1 MSNLFCLM
9 AFLGLPVLSYFLT
22 RNLTWTVAVTGAA
35 YAVGGI
41 LISFSIAS
49 GARWNLAALQL
60 ALLVCLVLTVAL
72 SFFIGRRSTRF
83 TLRHHLLSGIAPV
96 IAVLMLVLVSRVLAA
111 LSGNWFTAVGFLIQR
126 VSAEDNAQ
134 WLDFSSQLAQGGDIV
149 QATPMGGPLQL
160 FMVLMAT
167 MMASVSFVAFGGVNE
182 VFVATN
188 SVVYAEFGLAIL
200 APLALVPLVELRRK
214 LVPGSSRRF
223 LPAPVVWT
231 GMLALVT
238 ASLAA
243 SGLGHLTLQF
253 IFIPLT
259 FWVAIFA
266 VGSTSRQ
273 CGALATIGVVGSA
286 LVWFPVTPIA
296 FVLLYGGLI
305 LLVGRL
311 VRQRSFSA
319 CALVGVWVAMIVL
332 TWLDFLRTIRY
343 MTDTAPW
350 IDPDQVA
357 AGGGGV
363 AGGVS
368 AIAAR
373 ISSLDLLSSQGGT
386 EQVSSSL
393 SIAVLISAV
402 LAVLFIRRIF
412 PKATSAELFLR
423 FAPAILLAI
432 YSIGLLLGGSWWSGA
447 PPTYGALKTAF
458 LVSMVIFAV
467 AAPLAIMELDPR
479 NRGRSVVRFAGITG
493 VIYVLAVDGLLTRAM
508 TNISPT
514 RWPSEVDKT
523 GNYWWPAEVKPVAHQ
538 PISSNPIGCAYI
550 EKRDLVPSALP
561 DGQRAYA
568 CTRLLVGLAGQDMTG
583 QPVIN
588 WVKREWLTN
597 TPAWFEE
604 YPALQTL
611 PPESKAR
618 KLILMDLFNNVV
630 GLETIGYFLDR
641 VKPDWAI
648 EQEQQQ
654 ITQ

>member
-1 MSNLFCLM
+1 MSNLFYLV
-9 AFLGLPVLSYFLT
+9 AFLGLPALSYFLT

-41 LISFSIAS
+41 FISFSIHS
-49 GARWNLAALQL
+49 GVRWNLTSLQL
-60 ALLVCLVLTVAL
+60 ALLVCLVISVAL

-83 TLRHHLLSGIAPV
+83 TLRHHLLSGFAPV
-96 IAVLMLVLVSRVLAA
+96 IAVLMLVLVSRALAA
-111 LSGNWFTAVGFLIQR
+111 QSGTWFTAVGFLIQR
-126 VSAEDNAQ
+126 VSTEYNAQ
-134 WLDFSSQLAQGGDIV
+134 WLDFSSQLVQAGDIV

-188 SVVYAEFGLAIL
+188 SVVYAEFGLAVL
-200 APLALVPLVELRRK
+200 APMALVPLVELRRK
-214 LVPGSSRRF
+214 LAPGGSRRF

-231 GMLALVT
+231 GMLALIT

-243 SGLGHLTLQF
+243 SGLGHMTLQF
-253 IFIPLT
+253 VFISLT

-266 VGSTSRQ
+266 VGSTSRY
-273 CGALATIGVVGSA
+273 CGAFATIGVVGSA
-286 LVWFPVTPIA
+286 LVWFPLTPIA
-296 FVLLYGGLI
+296 LVLLYGGLT
-305 LLVGRL
+305 LLTGQL

-319 CALVGVWVAMIVL
+319 FVLAGVWVAMIVL
-332 TWLDFLRTIRY
+332 TWSDFLRALRY
-343 MTDTAPW
+343 MTDTTPW

-363 AGGVS
+363 AGGIS

-373 ISSLDLLSSQGGT
+373 IPILDLFSSQGGT
-386 EQVSSSL
+386 EQVSPSL

-412 PKATSAELFLR
+412 PKATSAALFLR
-423 FAPAILLAI
+423 LVPAILLAI
-432 YSIGLLLGGSWWSGA
+432 YSIGLLLGGSWWSGT
-447 PPTYGALKTAF
+447 PPAYGAVKSAF

-479 NRGRSVVRFAGITG
+479 NRGRSIVRFAGITG
-493 VIYVLAVDGLLTRAM
+493 VIYVLAVDGLLTRAV
-508 TNISPT
+508 TNTSPT

-523 GNYWWPAEVKPVAHQ
+523 GNYWWPAEVQSIAHQ
-538 PISSNPIGCAYI
+538 PISSIPIGCAFF
-550 EKRDLVPSALP
+550 EKGAVVPTALP
-561 DGQRAYA
+561 DGQLAYS
-568 CTRLLVGLAGQDMTG
+568 CTRILVGLAGQDNAG

-597 TPAWFEE
+597 TAAWLEE
-604 YPALQTL
+604 YPGLQTL
-611 PPESKAR
+611 PPEVRDR
-618 KLILMDLFNNVV
+618 KLILMDFSNNVV
-630 GLETIGYFLDR
+630 GLETIGTFMDR

-648 EQEQQQ
+648 EQEQQ
-654 ITQ
+654 

>member
-1 MSNLFCLM
+1 MSNLFYLV

-49 GARWNLAALQL
+49 GVRWNLTALQL
-60 ALLVCLVLTVAL
+60 ALLVCLIITVVL

-83 TLRHHLLSGIAPV
+83 TLRYHLLSGIAPM
-96 IAVLMLVLVSRVLAA
+96 IAVLMLVLVSRALAA
-111 LSGNWFTAVGFLIQR
+111 LSGSWFTAVGFLMQR

-160 FMVLMAT
+160 FMALMAT

-188 SVVYAEFGLAIL
+188 SVVYAKFGLAVL
-200 APLALVPLVELRRK
+200 APMALVPLVEFRRK

-266 VGSTSRQ
+266 VGSSSRY
-273 CGALATIGVVGSA
+273 CGALATIGVVASA
-286 LVWFPVTPIA
+286 LVWFPLTPIA
-296 FVLLYGGLI
+296 FVLLYGGVII
-305 LLVGRL
+305 LAGRL

-319 CALVGVWVAMIVL
+319 CALVGVWGAMIVL
-332 TWLDFLRTIRY
+332 TWQDFLKAIRY
-343 MTDTAPW
+343 ITDTAAF

-363 AGGVS
+363 VGGVS
-368 AIAAR
+368 LIFAR
-373 ISSLDLLSSQGGT
+373 IPSLDLLSSQGGT

-402 LAVLFIRRIF
+402 LAALFIRRIF
-412 PKATSAELFLR
+412 PKATSAALFLR

-432 YSIGLLLGGSWWSGA
+432 YSIGLLLVGSWWSGA
-447 PPTYGALKTAF
+447 PPTYGALKSAF

-493 VIYVLAVDGLLTRAM
+493 VIYVLAVDGLLTRAV
-508 TNISPT
+508 TNTSPT
-514 RWPSEVDKT
+514 RWPSEVDRA

-538 PISSNPIGCAYI
+538 PISNIPIGCAFF
-550 EKRDLVPSALP
+550 EKGAVVPTALP
-561 DGQRAYA
+561 DGQRAYS
-568 CTRLLVGLAGQDMTG
+568 CTRLLVGLAGQDMTA

-611 PPESKAR
+611 PPEAKGS
-618 KLILMDLFNNVV
+618 KLILMDSFYNVV
-630 GLETIGYFLDR
+630 GLETIGTFLDR
-641 VKPDWAI
+641 AKPEWAI

>member
-1 MSNLFCLM
+1 MSNLFYLV

-41 LISFSIAS
+41 LISFSIDS
-49 GARWNLAALQL
+49 GVGWNLASLQL
-60 ALLVCLVLTVAL
+60 ALLVCLFISVVL
-72 SFFIGRRSTRF
+72 SFFIGQRSTRF
-83 TLRHHLLSGIAPV
+83 TLRHHLVSGFAPV
-96 IAVLMLVLVSRVLAA
+96 IAVLLLVLISRALAA
-111 LSGNWFTAVGFLIQR
+111 QSGNWFTAVGFLIQR

-149 QATPMGGPLQL
+149 QVVSIGGPLQL

-182 VFVATN
+182 VFVASNT
-188 SVVYAEFGLAIL
+188 VVYAEFGLAVL
-200 APLALVPLVELRRK
+200 APMALVPLVELRRK
-214 LVPGSSRRF
+214 LVPGGSRRF
-223 LPAPVVWT
+223 LPAPVAWT
-231 GMLALVT
+231 GMLVLVT

-266 VGSTSRQ
+266 VGSGARYG
-273 CGALATIGVVGSA
+273 GALATIGIIGSA
-286 LVWFPVTPIA
+286 LVWFPLTPIA
-296 FVLLYGGLI
+296 LVLLYVGLI
-305 LLVGRL
+305 LLTGR
-311 VRQRSFSA
+311 VARQRSFSGFVLA
-319 CALVGVWVAMIVL
+319 GVWVAMIVL
-332 TWLDFLRTIRY
+332 TWSGFLSALRY
-343 MTDTAPW
+343 ITDTTT
-350 IDPDQVA
+350 VA
-357 AGGGGV
+357 TGAGGFVGGI
-363 AGGVS
+363 S

-373 ISSLDLLSSQGGT
+373 IPSLDLLSSQGGT
-386 EQVSSSL
+386 EQISPSL
-393 SIAVLISAV
+393 SIVVLISAV

-412 PKATSAELFLR
+412 PKATSAALFLR
-423 FAPAILLAI
+423 LAPAILLAT

-447 PPTYGALKTAF
+447 PPAYGAVKSAF

-493 VIYVLAVDGLLTRAM
+493 VIYVLAVDGLLTRAV
-508 TNISPT
+508 TNTSPT

-523 GNYWWPAEVKPVAHQ
+523 GNYWWPAEVQSIAHQ
-538 PISSNPIGCAYI
+538 PISSIPIGCAFF
-550 EKRDLVPSALP
+550 EKGAVVPTALP
-561 DGQRAYA
+561 DGQLAYS
-568 CTRLLVGLAGQDMTG
+568 CTRLLVGLAGQDVTG

-597 TPAWFEE
+597 TAAWLEE
-604 YPALQTL
+604 YPELQTL
-611 PPESKAR
+611 PPEIRDR
-618 KLILMDLFNNVV
+618 KLILMDFFNNVV
-630 GLETIGYFLDR
+630 GLETIGTFMDR

-648 EQEQQQ
+648 EQEQQ
-654 ITQ
+654 